1 MEELELPEMI
11 YLEDFGG
18 DFDAYNEAVYEVFK
32 EDFVTT
38 RPTFEGTVLRLKKHP
53 YVDGKEYTYYHFTHS
68 GDIENDRTPD
78 MRRMERMPFP
88 RPMIDNSGDSSLKI
102 WRNKRGTKDRIL
114 ILDEEERYLVILD
127 DRGDYILPWTAYY
140 IEYDNKIRRL
150 IKEYEAYMKGI

>member
-88 RPMIDNSGDSSLKI
+88 RPMIDNSGDPSLKV

-127 DRGDYILPWTAYY
+127 DRGEYILPWTAYY
-140 IEYDNKIRRL
+140 IEYNNKIRRL
-150 IKEYEAYMKGI
+150 LKEYEAYMKGI